1 MVKAGTKQVIRA
13 DKWVAEYRRWVG
25 SGLTQRS
32 YCGQVGLI
40 FTQFKS
46 GVEFARQ
53 QGMLERAKVK
63 GAQESKVISNSEGFA
78 PVQSKSIW
86 GYRKPIDF
94 RKQLNGLVQTIID
107 ETDGPPNRNG
117 IYLFQN
123 RQRDKI
129 KLLAWDRNGFF
140 MG

>member
-1 MVKAGTKQVIRA
+1 MVKAGTKQVVRA
-13 DKWVAEYRRWVG
+13 EKWVAEYRRWVG

-63 GAQESKVISNSEGFA
+63 CAQESKIISNSEGFA
-78 PVQSKSIW
+78 PVQIKPSNTQLPYCEIWFEGKPSI
-86 GYRKPIDF
+86 RIETAASLRSFMD
-94 RKQLNGLVQTIID
+94 LVQ
-107 ETDGPPNRNG
+107 NG
-117 IYLFQN
+117 VE
-123 RQRDKI
+123 R
-129 KLLAWDRNGFF
+129 
-140 MG
+140 